1 MTRLDHST
9 LSNKKVIVFDLDGT
23 IVRLAADWHSL
34 LETLNA
40 RYFEKYKEKRIFH
53 RMTSLLE
60 DIVSRGDEEE
70 LQHNFSI
77 IQQYE
82 LKNITRN
89 EPIKDVIFFIK
100 NQESFGVNPTARFAI
115 FSLNTKA
122 TISRSLELSGIAN
135 KFEFYIGRE
144 DVRAWKP
151 EPDGLLKIQNYFQVS
166 NNEMIYFGD
175 LKVDLLAGANAG
187 VDSYLIDDLIKYI
200 KRFKKFSKI

>member
-1 MTRLDHST
+1 MRRLEHAT

-40 RYFEKYKEKRIFH
+40 RYFEKYKKERRFH
-53 RMTSLLE
+53 RMTDLLD

-70 LQHNFSI
+70 LQYNFSI

-89 EPIKDVIFFIK
+89 EPIKDVISFIK
-100 NQESFGVNPTARFAI
+100 NQESFGANQTARFAI

-135 KFEFYIGRE
+135 KFEFNIGRE

-151 EPDGLLKIQNYFQVS
+151 EPDGLLKIRDYFQVS
-166 NNEMIYFGD
+166 SKEMIYFGD
-175 LKVDLLAGANAG
+175 LEIDLLAGENAG

-200 KRFKKFSKI
+200 KKFKKFSKI